1 MKMQEATKRETM
13 HIGVGVLGLCLAMN
27 LIYLLC
33 GAWTMRVLWSTL
45 LGGAWAV
52 INFILLAFSVQI
64 AAAAEDEKRGKLK
77 LQLSYS
83 LRMLGTLAVVIIGLK
98 VSQVFDWLPVVLPL
112 LFPRLTNFGMQL
124 LGMYKPEKKEEG
136 DEPK

>member
-13 HIGVGVLGLCLAMN
+13 HIGVGVLGLCLVMN
-27 LIYLLC
+27 LIFLLC

-45 LGGAWAV
+45 LGGGWAV

-64 AAAAEDEKRGKLK
+64 AAAAENEKRGKLK

-83 LRMLGTLAVVIIGLK
+83 LRMLGTLAVVVVGLQ
-98 VSQVFDWLPVVLPL
+98 VSCFHWLPVVLPL
-112 LFPRLTNFGMQL
+112 LFPRITILGMQL
-124 LGMYKPEKKEEG
+124 LGMYKPEKKQERG
-136 DEPK
+136 DGV